1 MPKSTPI
8 LAASA
13 VIRDES
19 SRILL
24 VQRANMPDMGC
35 WTLPGGRVDTG
46 ETLEQAA
53 IREVF
58 EETGLTIAIVRELGQ
73 LDVPDGNGGVH
84 EIHDFLGERISG
96 EAIAGDD
103 AAAIGW
109 FRSDELSA
117 LSLTPDLL
125 HYLGRYGVYP

>member
-1 MPKSTPI
+1 MPRLNPI

-24 VQRANMPDMGC
+24 VQRANPPDMGC
-35 WTLPGGRVDTG
+35 WTLPGGRVDPG

-53 IREVF
+53 VREVF

-73 LDVPDGNGGVH
+73 LDVPDGKGGVY
-84 EIHDFLGERISG
+84 EIHDFWRRRS
-96 EAIAGDD
+96 
-103 AAAIGW
+103 AA
-109 FRSDELSA
+109 
-117 LSLTPDLL
+117 TQ
-125 HYLGRYGVYP
+125 